1 MLCIGHRGAM
11 GHEPENTLISV
22 KKALSLGVDW
32 VEVDVYNVEQ
42 NLIVFHDRLLDRTTN
57 GTGYTEAQTF
67 AYIRSLD
74 AGKGER
80 VPILSEVFDVV
91 DKQVVINIELKG
103 SKTATLVAHLI
114 QDYIQQG
121 WSKDNFF
128 VSSFNHYELK
138 KFNDICPQVPIGILI
153 YGLPLNYFAI
163 AHKLNATAI
172 IAAIDFI
179 TPELVQVTQQHGFR
193 LLVYTVNHL
202 SDIAKM
208 RNLGVD
214 GVFTN
219 YPERVDKMRS

>member
-11 GHEPENTLISV
+11 GHEPENTLLSV

-32 VEVDVYNVEQ
+32 IEVDVYNVEEQ
-42 NLIVFHDRLLDRTTN
+42 AIIFHDRLLDRTTN

-67 AYIRSLD
+67 TYIRSLD
-74 AGKGER
+74 AGKGEQI
-80 VPILSEVFDVV
+80 PTLSEVFDLVNR
-91 DKQVVINIELKG
+91 QVVINIELKG
-103 SKTATLVAHLI
+103 ANTATLVAHLI
-114 QDYIQQG
+114 QDYLPQG

-138 KFNDICPQVPIGILI
+138 KFIDICPQVPIGILI
-153 YGLPLNYFAI
+153 YGLPLDYLNI

-172 IAAIDFI
+172 ISAIDFT
-179 TPELVQVTQQHGFR
+179 TPELVQATQQQGFK
-193 LLVYTVNHL
+193 LLVYTVN
-202 SDIAKM
+202 SPDDITKM

-219 YPERVDKMRS
+219 YPERVSK